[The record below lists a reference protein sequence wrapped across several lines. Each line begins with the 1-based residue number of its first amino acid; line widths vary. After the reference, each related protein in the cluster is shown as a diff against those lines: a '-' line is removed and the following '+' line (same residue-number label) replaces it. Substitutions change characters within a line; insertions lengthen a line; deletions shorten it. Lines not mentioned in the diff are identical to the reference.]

1 VSVWAIGLLR
11 DAGRVSLDAEAD
23 APVAREIR
31 EAIEQGPIAAEIC
44 DLHVWRVGKGQ
55 YACIMGILTS
65 APAEPEDFKRLLRVH
80 EELVHI
86 SMDINH
92 SR

>member
-1 VSVWAIGLLR
+1 M
-11 DAGRVSLDAEAD
+11 
-23 APVAREIR
+23 AREIR

-55 YACIMGILTS
+55 YACIVSVLTS
-65 APAEPEDFKRLLRVH
+65 AQAEPEDFKQLLRVH

-86 SMDINH
+86 SVEINRAG
-92 SR
+92 SAA